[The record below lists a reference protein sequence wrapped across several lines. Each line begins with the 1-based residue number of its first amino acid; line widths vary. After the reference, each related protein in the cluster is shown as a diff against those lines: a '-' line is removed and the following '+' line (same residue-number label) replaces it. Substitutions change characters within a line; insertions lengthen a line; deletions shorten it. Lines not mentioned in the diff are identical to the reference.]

1 MRKKLSVLAMIG
13 ALFGFQ
19 NRKPSEKPQ
28 GYEFHDKADEPEAEI
43 LLYGPIGEYWDGV
56 TAKQFA
62 QDLKSLNGKDVA
74 IRFNSIGGSVFDGAA
89 MYNQVAQYS
98 GNVTVYIDGMALS
111 IASVIAMAGKKV
123 KMAENAWLM
132 VHKPS
137 VGAWGDS
144 TVLREQADL
153 LDRLQENT
161 LLPAYRNKTGKPD
174 DELNKLVN
182 EETWLS
188 AAQALELGFVDEVIE
203 AANVSASVDL
213 TAPEFSNAPTE
224 FLAQF
229 GAVRPPK
236 KPAPPAP
243 DNANPPAGPAA
254 PETPEAPTNNQPPA
268 QDPAPE
274 VPAPQNAAEVERAR
288 VDGIMDLCTSHNLP
302 IASAQKWIRNNTTLQ
317 QARDFA
323 FELAAARDE
332 ATTVNSQIPGGG
344 GGGKNPLIED
354 AQRRAAAAR

>member
-19 NRKPSEKPQ
+19 NRKPSDKPQ
-28 GYEFHDKADEPEAEI
+28 GYEIHNKDDEPEAEI
-43 LLYGPIGEYWDGV
+43 LLYGYIGEYWDGV

-62 QDLKSLNGKDVA
+62 QDIKALNGKDVA
-74 IRFNSIGGSVFDGAA
+74 IRFNSGGGGVFDGAA
-89 MYNQVAQYS
+89 MYNTLAQHP

-111 IASVIAMAGKKV
+111 IASVIAMAGKKI

-144 TVLREQADL
+144 NELRKQADL

-161 LLPAYRNKTGKPD
+161 LLPAYRNKTGKSD
-174 DELNKLVN
+174 EELNQMIDA
-182 EETWLS
+182 ETWLS
-188 AAQALELGFVDEVIE
+188 AQQALELGFVDEVIE

-213 TAPEFSNAPTE
+213 TAPEFSKAPAA

-229 GAVRPPK
+229 GAVKPPA
-236 KPAPPAP
+236 KPATPTPANQDPVEPTPPAAP
-243 DNANPPAGPAA
+243 TTEPENKTTTPGPAA
-254 PETPEAPTNNQPPA
+254 PPVVEPS
-268 QDPAPE
+268 
-274 VPAPQNAAEVERAR
+274 AAEIERAR
-288 VDGIMDLCTSHNLP
+288 VDGIMDLCTSHNLS

-332 ATTVNSQIPGGG
+332 ATTINSQIPGGG
-344 GGGKNPLIED
+344 GGGKNPLIAD
-354 AQRRAAAAR
+354 AERRAAATR